1 MPSFESGRWQ
11 WENAA
16 AGAIAGFATV
26 ASLHPLDVVRTRF
39 QVQDGRISTLPSYK
53 NTGHAIFMIARTEG
67 LRGLYSG
74 FYPAVLGSTISW
86 GLYFFFYS
94 RAKHRYSEGSGKQLS
109 PGLHLL
115 SAAEAGALV
124 CLFTNPI
131 WLIKTRLQLQTP
143 HHQNRPYSGFSDAL
157 RTIMKEEGWRALYK
171 GVGPSLLL
179 VSHGAI
185 QFTAYEE
192 LRKLFVR
199 FKHNQGKG
207 NRARED
213 KLLNSV
219 DYAVLGASS
228 KIAAILFTYPYQVI
242 RARLQQRP
250 SIEGIPK
257 YMDSWHVVKETV
269 SSSPDQRLPLID
281 GLQIPQKEKAYLI
294 CRFSLFRLQIYS
306 AYVVMHVSSE

>member
-179 VSHGAI
+179 
-185 QFTAYEE
+185 
-192 LRKLFVR
+192 
-199 FKHNQGKG
+199 
-207 NRARED
+207 
-213 KLLNSV
+213 NSV

>member
-179 VSHGAI
+179 
-185 QFTAYEE
+185 
-192 LRKLFVR
+192 
-199 FKHNQGKG
+199 
-207 NRARED
+207 
-213 KLLNSV
+213 NSV

-242 RARLQQRP
+242 RARLQVYRRDDWISLISATCQVH
-250 SIEGIPK
+250 
-257 YMDSWHVVKETV
+257 DLLVLHAQLTFL